1 MATWRDIVGYYRA
14 YWKVALF
21 SIAMTSFFETL
32 ELFTPYA
39 IGQLLNLLIH
49 QAIDQPLQ
57 SLIVLTTRLF
67 HLPESQLFSIS
78 FLVGLIF
85 LVTILKSPL
94 QPWLGMWLHWDT
106 ALQSRRDGLQRALE
120 KILSMPLEFYDTNN
134 PGRIAS
140 RIIRGIDNHSWTY
153 PEIAGR
159 LIPRLVRIGGI
170 FIVLCF
176 IDGRIAI
183 LLFASF
189 GFILSRSLSTL
200 KRLIAQEQT
209 VDAYSESI
217 ESRNSEIV
225 TNIKTVK
232 AFATEVAELNRQQ
245 QRLTREFKILK
256 YKVNRGYVRLSM
268 WQTAAIQLCFVLLLI
283 VALGA
288 TLQKQI
294 SLGHFVTTLTIVSMA
309 YEELDPINELAEVF
323 ARRYASLL
331 RFHEFMQQP
340 TGIDAVD
347 LVSLPT
353 FYIPYQFKGQVE
365 FRELSFGYGPQK
377 PVLQNINLLIEPQQT
392 IALVGRSGA
401 GKSTLMKL
409 LYRFFDPDAGLI
421 LMDNQDIRTLDIAD
435 YRRRLAIVHQEID
448 IFNGTLFNNLTYGN
462 VQATFQQVQEACKIA
477 RVDEFVQNLPE
488 GFHTFVGERGVRLSG
503 GQRQR
508 LGIARALLVQPDLLI
523 FDEATSNLDYE
534 SESLIRQAMGSIL
547 GTCTTIIIAHRL
559 SSVREADKIVV
570 LDQGRIVEIGRH
582 DELFDQ
588 GGLYQHLVKSFYA

>member
-365 FRELSFGYGPQK
+365 FRELSFGYGPQQ

-588 GGLYQHLVKSFYA
+588 GGLYQHLVQSFYA

>member
-588 GGLYQHLVKSFYA
+588 GGLYQHLVQSFYA

>member
-365 FRELSFGYGPQK
+365 FRELSFGYGPQL

-588 GGLYQHLVKSFYA
+588 GGLYQHLVQSFYA